1 MAQILVVDDEPKMT
15 ALVCGELE
23 DAGHSVTTSIRA
35 TEALA
40 LIDSRNFDII
50 ITDLSM
56 PEVSGLSI
64 MERGIDRG
72 ADVIIMTAYGSVE
85 SAIAALR
92 KGAADYLLK
101 PFSLEELVLLV
112 NRLAK
117 QQKLSQ
123 LKEHFEI
130 ETRIA
135 KLGRNQSGSE
145 SFIGE
150 SPAAVRVKKLI
161 TQVAN
166 SEATVLLTG
175 RSGTGKEIAARMVHD
190 LSARGAHPFIA
201 INCAAIT
208 ETLLESEL
216 FGHEKGA
223 FTGAA
228 ARKRGRFE
236 LADSGTIFLD
246 EIGEMPLS
254 MQTKL
259 LRVLEERQVVR
270 VGGVDTVRI
279 NVRVVA
285 ATNRNLKSEVAAGR
299 FREDLYFRLNVFPI
313 DLPPLADRGEDVVLI
328 ADSMLRGVKY
338 SFLPLPADIT
348 RLLIAYHWPGNIRE
362 LRNVIERA
370 LILSGGEPLERDDF
384 DLLADLESQPID
396 RQSSGSTGASPF
408 MSGSTSGAQGV
419 GLEDHEKQ
427 MILSAIEQASG
438 NKTEAAKLLKITRRR
453 LYSRMKVH
461 SIPW

>member
-23 DAGHSVTTSIRA
+23 DAGHTVTTSIRA
-35 TEALA
+35 ADALG
-40 LIDSRNFDII
+40 LIESRNFDIV

-56 PEVSGLSI
+56 PEVSGLAI

-101 PFSLEELVLLV
+101 PFSLEELVMLV

-117 QQKLSQ
+117 QQKLTQ
-123 LKEHFEI
+123 LKEHFES
-130 ETRIA
+130 ETKTA
-135 KLGRNQSGSE
+135 KLGRNQSSAD

-150 SPAAVRVKKLI
+150 SPAAVKVKKLI
-161 TQVAN
+161 TQVAL

-190 LSARGAHPFIA
+190 LSPRSAHPFIA

-223 FTGAA
+223 FTGAS

-246 EIGEMPLS
+246 EIGEMPLP

-259 LRVLEERQVVR
+259 LRVLEERQIVR
-270 VGGVDTVRI
+270 VGGVDTVRV

-285 ATNRNLKSEVAAGR
+285 ATNRNLKSEVAAGK

-313 DLPPLADRGEDVVLI
+313 ELPLLSDRERDVVLI
-328 ADSMLRGVKY
+328 AESMLRSAKY
-338 SFLPLPADIT
+338 SFLPLPAEIT
-348 RLLIAYHWPGNIRE
+348 RLLLSYHWPGNIRE

-384 DLLADLESQPID
+384 DLLVDVESEPID
-396 RQSSGSTGASPF
+396 SPTSGSTGASTG
-408 MSGSTSGAQGV
+408 MTGSTAGARAI

-427 MILSAIEQASG
+427 MILSAIEQSGG

-461 SIPW
+461 GIPW